1 MKTNCRFTV
10 IAAAML
16 LVCITA
22 ANSFSQSQISSAD
35 IKGIVTDA
43 TGAVLPGASVTVTN
57 IETGVERSLVT
68 DSTGNFRFFL
78 VPPAEYELKVQ
89 LPSFSTYTRRPLQ
102 VTVGET
108 VSFEAILKLASV
120 QLEVLV
126 QEELSQVETEKTQQS
141 DTIT

>member
-1 MKTNCRFTV
+1 MKTNLRLVV
-10 IAAAML
+10 IAAVAL
-16 LVCITA
+16 LACGTA
-22 ANSFSQSQISSAD
+22 FSQSQISAGD
-35 IKGIVTDA
+35 IKGTVTDS

-89 LPSFSTYTRRPLQ
+89 LASFSTYTRRPLQ

-108 VSFEAILKLASV
+108 VSIEAILKLASV

-126 QEELSQVETEKTQQS
+126 QEEL
-141 DTIT
+141 

>member
-1 MKTNCRFTV
+1 MKMKLLLFFV
-10 IAAAML
+10 AAVL
-16 LVCITA
+16 LTCGAA
-22 ANSFSQSQISSAD
+22 ANSFSQSQVSSGD
-35 IKGIVTDA
+35 IKGTVTDA
-43 TGAVLPGASVTVTN
+43 TGGVLPGATVTIMN
-57 IETGVERSLVT
+57 IETGVERSLTT
-68 DSTGNFRFFL
+68 DSLGNFRFFL

-89 LPSFSTYTRRPLQ
+89 LPSFSTYTRRPLP

-108 VSFEAILKLASV
+108 VSVEAVLKLASV